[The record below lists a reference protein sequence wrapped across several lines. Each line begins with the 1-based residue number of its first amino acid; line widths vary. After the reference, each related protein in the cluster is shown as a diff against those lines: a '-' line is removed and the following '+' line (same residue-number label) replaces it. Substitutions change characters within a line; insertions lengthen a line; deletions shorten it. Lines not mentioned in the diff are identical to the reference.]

1 MNAKTALLMVLLAL
15 SSLGFSYPYS
25 PSSMITPLK
34 SVGEGPLFYV
44 DYSNLKGIDNKTFVE
59 FYVQIGYDELQF
71 IKYNGRFQ
79 ASYDLDFVIYDT
91 GDNVIENYTTIDVFE
106 VETFS
111 ETRSRDKAR
120 ISLVAFSFEPG
131 QYRIK
136 ALVTD
141 VETQKT
147 SVIEDAFVARSFDSQ
162 NLMISDIQLSQKIEP
177 AQEGQPYVKNQRYIE
192 PNAVRIFAHG
202 VSDIHIYFELYNLAY
217 SPKSENSTY
226 TAVFIFHD
234 GKGNKIAQFKR
245 RQVKPGK
252 TVAHSLKVPV
262 EYFTGGTYTLTVHV
276 QDNDTGQTAESSKSF
291 TVVGSSISFYEPNA
305 DEVLY

>member
-276 QDNDTGQTAESSKSF
+276 QDNGTGQTAESSKSF

-305 DEVLY
+305 DQVLY

>member
-276 QDNDTGQTAESSKSF
+276 QDNGTGQTAESSKSF